1 MRYFVRSKLLGSLVQ
16 KKTYGFIYQQFSNH
30 NTYFD
35 KGSRTTLLRLNLTR
49 QKGVSRNYS
58 LCNLMRLRR
67 TESQQ
72 IYKDKEV
79 LFEVLFSFIW
89 KYIILNKRA
98 TFLNLL
104 AICFFSLTRCFMETQ
119 LIRYIKVLIGLYKYL
134 PQIVCFSKQFGQ
146 MYPVKLKICIF
157 VK

>member
-1 MRYFVRSKLLGSLVQ
+1 
-16 KKTYGFIYQQFSNH
+16 
-30 NTYFD
+30 
-35 KGSRTTLLRLNLTR
+35 
-49 QKGVSRNYS
+49 
-58 LCNLMRLRR
+58 MRLRR

-72 IYKDKEV
+72 IYKVKEV

-104 AICFFSLTRCFMETQ
+104 AICFFSLTRGFMETQ

-134 PQIVCFSKQFGQ
+134 PQIVCFSK
-146 MYPVKLKICIF
+146 
-157 VK
+157 